1 MIHLKYSLLHENSPF
16 WDYQFLNASRIF
28 SIRFYNLRFDAGKT
42 GRIISRFNFDKSVY
56 LPISFPF
63 SSPFLLKYFWP
74 FGSIFMMTDVSC
86 IRKDRLL
93 RIDRKPPE
101 IKPQTRLN
109 HYLSKYGLNIRD
121 GHTCIE
127 QKLNQEHIECTMST
141 KSALWASRVH

>member
-1 MIHLKYSLLHENSPF
+1 
-16 WDYQFLNASRIF
+16 
-28 SIRFYNLRFDAGKT
+28 
-42 GRIISRFNFDKSVY
+42 
-56 LPISFPF
+56 
-63 SSPFLLKYFWP
+63 
-74 FGSIFMMTDVSC
+74 MMTDVSC

-141 KSALWASRVH
+141 KSALSALNKLGKYVFHCQLFDSEKWQLTVKNGIDSEKWH